1 MNNNNK
7 QVVYV
12 TPAKS
17 RAVYIL
23 FGLFFGGMGIHD
35 FYAGDSGKGILK
47 IVISAIGIFLIF
59 GGMMSS
65 AAMAISGDMQSAES
79 MVSAPLI
86 GFLLLGIQSFYILYQ
101 IITVKEDSTGR
112 PFC

>member
-1 MNNNNK
+1 MRIFLPHFDIAFAFQIRRQPK
-7 QVVYV
+7 A
-12 TPAKS
+12 PAQ
-17 RAVYIL
+17 L
-23 FGLFFGGMGIHD
+23 H

-101 IITVKEDSTGR
+101 IITVKEDSNGR